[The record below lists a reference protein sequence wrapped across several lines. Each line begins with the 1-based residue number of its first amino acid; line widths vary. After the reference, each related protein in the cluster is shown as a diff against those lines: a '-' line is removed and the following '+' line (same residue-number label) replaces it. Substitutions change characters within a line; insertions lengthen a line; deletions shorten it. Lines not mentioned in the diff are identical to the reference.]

1 MARTV
6 KPKSGVS
13 QKVVSLKVTLRDT
26 KPPVWRRLLVPGE
39 TTLADLHR
47 AIQAAM
53 GWEDYHLHTF
63 DIAGRQYGDP
73 GAVDDVAD
81 ETRVTLNGLIK
92 SGVTRF
98 AYTYD
103 FGDNW
108 DHALVIEK
116 SLPAV
121 EALSRP
127 ICTAGKRKC
136 PPEDCGGPWGYR
148 ELLDVLA
155 DPAHPEHAERREW
168 LGEDFDP
175 RAIAFGIFGPS
186 DAVGGSVFGT
196 CGRVWAAAT
205 PSFDANSAVED
216 QMR

>member
-6 KPKSGVS
+6 KLKSDVS
-13 QKVVSLKVTLRDT
+13 QKVVSLKLTLRET

-73 GAVDDVAD
+73 RAVDDVAN
-81 ETRVTLNGLIK
+81 ETRVTLNVLIK

-127 ICTAGKRKC
+127 TCTAGRRKC

-155 DPAHPEHAERREW
+155 DPAHPEHAEHHEW

-175 RAIAFGIFGPS
+175 NDFHPDSA
-186 DAVGGSVFGT
+186 DAML
-196 CGRVWAAAT
+196 AAR
-205 PSFDANSAVED
+205 FH
-216 QMR
+216 RG

>member
-1 MARTV
+1 MARPA

-53 GWEDYHLHTF
+53 GWEDCHLHAF
-63 DIAGRQYGDP
+63 DIEGRQYGDP
-73 GAVDDVAD
+73 RAVDDVAD
-81 ETRVTLNGLIK
+81 EKRVTLNGLIR
-92 SGVTRF
+92 SGVARF

-108 DHALVIEK
+108 EHALVIEK

-127 ICTAGKRKC
+127 VCTAGKRRC

-148 ELLDVLA
+148 GLLEVLA
-155 DPAHPEHAERREW
+155 DPAHPEHAERCEW
-168 LGEDFDP
+168 LGGDFDP
-175 RAIAFGIFGPS
+175 DDFNPKIA
-186 DAVGGSVFGT
+186 DAT
-196 CGRVWAAAT
+196 LAARFSPA
-205 PSFDANSAVED
+205 
-216 QMR
+216 

>member
-98 AYTYD
+98 A
-103 FGDNW
+103 
-108 DHALVIEK
+108 
-116 SLPAV
+116 
-121 EALSRP
+121 
-127 ICTAGKRKC
+127 
-136 PPEDCGGPWGYR
+136 
-148 ELLDVLA
+148 
-155 DPAHPEHAERREW
+155 
-168 LGEDFDP
+168 
-175 RAIAFGIFGPS
+175 
-186 DAVGGSVFGT
+186 
-196 CGRVWAAAT
+196 
-205 PSFDANSAVED
+205 
-216 QMR
+216 

>member
-6 KPKSGVS
+6 KPTSGGN
-13 QKVVSLKVTLRDT
+13 QRVVSLKVTLRDT

-39 TTLADLHR
+39 TTLGDLHR

-53 GWEDYHLHTF
+53 GWEDYHLHAF
-63 DIAGRQYGDP
+63 DIEGRQYGDP
-73 GAVDDVAD
+73 RAVDDVAD
-81 ETRVTLNGLIK
+81 EKRVTLNGLIK
-92 SGVTRF
+92 SGVARF

-108 DHALVIEK
+108 EHALVIEK

-127 ICTAGKRKC
+127 VCTAGKRRC
-136 PPEDCGGPWGYR
+136 PPEDSGGPWGYC
-148 ELLDVLA
+148 ELLEVLA
-155 DPAHPEHAERREW
+155 DPAHPEHAERCEW

-175 RAIAFGIFGPS
+175 DDFNPKIA
-186 DAVGGSVFGT
+186 DAT
-196 CGRVWAAAT
+196 LAARFSPA
-205 PSFDANSAVED
+205 
-216 QMR
+216 

>member
-6 KPKSGVS
+6 MPKSGDNR
-13 QKVVSLKVTLRDT
+13 KVVSLKVTLRDT

-39 TTLADLHR
+39 TTLGDLHR

-53 GWEDYHLHTF
+53 GWEDDHLHTF
-63 DIAGRQYGDP
+63 DIEGKQYGDP
-73 GAVDDVAD
+73 RAVDDVAD
-81 ETRVTLNGLIK
+81 EKRVTLNGLIK
-92 SGVTRF
+92 SGVARF

-108 DHALVIEK
+108 EHALVIEK
-116 SLPAV
+116 SPPDV

-127 ICTAGKRKC
+127 ICTAGKRRC

-148 ELLDVLA
+148 ELLEVLA
-155 DPAHPEHAERREW
+155 DPAHPEHAERCEW

-175 RAIAFGIFGPS
+175 DDFNPEMA
-186 DAVGGSVFGT
+186 DAT
-196 CGRVWAAAT
+196 LAARFSPA
-205 PSFDANSAVED
+205 
-216 QMR
+216 

>member
-13 QKVVSLKVTLRDT
+13 QKVVSLKLTLRDT
-26 KPPVWRRLLVPGE
+26 KPPVWRRLLVPSE
-39 TTLADLHR
+39 TTLADLHH

-63 DIAGRQYGDP
+63 NIAGRQYGDP
-73 GAVDDVAD
+73 RTVDDVAD
-81 ETRVTLNGLIK
+81 ETRVTLDGLIK
-92 SGVTRF
+92 SGVARF

-108 DHALVIEK
+108 EHALVIEK

-155 DPAHPEHAERREW
+155 NPAHPEHAERREW

-175 RAIAFGIFGPS
+175 DDFHPDSA
-186 DAVGGSVFGT
+186 DAML
-196 CGRVWAAAT
+196 AAR
-205 PSFDANSAVED
+205 FH
-216 QMR
+216 RG

>member
-6 KPKSGVS
+6 KPKSGVG
-13 QKVVSLKVTLRDT
+13 QKVVSLKLTLRDT

-73 GAVDDVAD
+73 RAVDDVAN
-81 ETRVTLNGLIK
+81 ETRVTLNVLIK

-127 ICTAGKRKC
+127 TCTAGRRKC

-175 RAIAFGIFGPS
+175 DNFHPDSA
-186 DAVGGSVFGT
+186 DAML
-196 CGRVWAAAT
+196 AAR
-205 PSFDANSAVED
+205 FH
-216 QMR
+216 RG